1 MVENLEATACGH
13 PAKTNIGCVRLAM
26 SAIWTRVCIVSMGCT
41 ATVAMHAAHA
51 ATSDRI
57 RYLN

>member
-1 MVENLEATACGH
+1 M
-13 PAKTNIGCVRLAM
+13 PRKDNIGCVRLAM